1 MDVACFIGALKALQG
16 RIPLAEPRMH
26 ERRRIG
32 RNIPLA
38 RNGLQCIQHLPGLV
52 RAPQLR
58 EQVPLERYH
67 LAVAAG
73 ERPAF
78 LQCIQRQNRCCPI
91 ARGPAR
97 AEGIQSKSRDRR
109 DGGLPRELDRRG

>member
-32 RNIPLA
+32 RNIPLRA
-38 RNGLQCIQHLPGLV
+38 KRLAVYSAPPGPGPCAPASRTSTP
-52 RAPQLR
+52 RALSP
-58 EQVPLERYH
+58 
-67 LAVAAG
+67 AVAAG
-73 ERPAF
+73 EPPGV
-78 LQCIQRQNRCCPI
+78 LQCIQRQI
-91 ARGPAR
+91 AVAQLLVGLPELKVSNQKA
-97 AEGIQSKSRDRR
+97 GIE